1 VSANKLKTQ
10 VVDGLKW
17 SVLAKV
23 LTQVF
28 SWVSTF
34 MVIRVLTPEDYGL
47 VGISMVFFS
56 FIAMFTT
63 NGLTSALIQTQGR
76 ERRPANQIFTLSLL
90 LNVTLSGLIALSAP
104 WFAEMYNNEALV
116 PILWLLALM
125 NPLTSLIVVPSAH
138 LSMEM
143 RFKEKAIAESVA
155 GLIAATVAFGFA
167 MNGAGFWS
175 LIYANIALTIS
186 RVIGYNYYSR
196 SKYRLTLKREGA
208 ATLFTFAMNIQ
219 IGTFVWFLYNN
230 TDTMIVGKF
239 LGVEKLGFY
248 SVASEVASIPMSKVS
263 AILNDVGFSA
273 FSTLKD
279 NPEEA
284 SRYVE
289 KAILLIGLIAF
300 PVFLGISAIA
310 NEFVLVLLGEKWASA
325 GLVIMV
331 LCWVFPLRMV
341 NSVLTNF
348 ANGMGE
354 TKFCLHN
361 ALITA
366 VILIS
371 AITVG
376 AMQGLFETAL
386 AWVFGFVG
394 VFSLVMWRFSRK
406 FNLSFK
412 TLTIYWLPALLSI
425 SMWFVL
431 MGLEYFVLPTGLEP
445 WMLMVIKIAAGA
457 LWVLPWYYKCYLGEF
472 KQLLNRG

>member
-1 VSANKLKTQ
+1 MSANKLKTQ

>member
-1 VSANKLKTQ
+1 MSANKLKTQ
-10 VVDGLKW
+10 VIDGLKW
-17 SVLAKV
+17 SVMAKI
-23 LTQVF
+23 LTQAF
-28 SWVSTF
+28 SWISTF
-34 MVIRVLTPEDYGL
+34 MVIRILTPEDYGL

-76 ERRPANQIFTLSLL
+76 DEKPANQIFTLSLL
-90 LNVTLSGLIALSAP
+90 LNITLSGLIALSAP
-104 WFAEMYNNEALV
+104 WFADMYNNESLI

-138 LSMEM
+138 MSMEM
-143 RFKEKAIAESVA
+143 RFKEKAIAESVS
-155 GLIAATVAFGFA
+155 GLIAAAVAFGFA
-167 MNGAGFWS
+167 IYGAGFWA

-196 SKYRLTLKREGA
+196 SKYRLTVKREGSA
-208 ATLFTFAMNIQ
+208 ALFTFAMNIQ
-219 IGTFVWFLYNN
+219 IGTFVWFLYNKA
-230 TDTMIVGKF
+230 DTMIVGKF
-239 LGVEKLGFY
+239 LGVDKLGFY
-248 SVASEVASIPMSKVS
+248 NVASEVASIPMSKVS

-279 NPEEA
+279 KPEEA
-284 SRYVE
+284 ARYVE
-289 KAILLIGLIAF
+289 KAIMLIGLVAF
-300 PVFLGISAIA
+300 PIFLGISAIA
-310 NEFVLVLLGEKWASA
+310 NEFVLVLLGDKWASA
-325 GLVIMV
+325 GIVIMV

-361 ALITA
+361 ALLTA

-376 AMQGLFETAL
+376 AMHGLFETAL
-386 AWVFGFVG
+386 AWVLGFIG
-394 VFSLVMWRFSRK
+394 VFTLVIWRFSRK

-412 TLTIYWLPALLSI
+412 TLTIYWFPALLSI
-425 SMWFVL
+425 SMWFIL
-431 MGLEYFVLPTGLEP
+431 MGLEHFVLPSGLAP
-445 WMLMVIKIAAGA
+445 WVLMLVKIAAGA
-457 LWVLPWYYKCYLGEF
+457 IWILPWYYKCYLGVF
-472 KQLLNRG
+472 KQLLNKG